1 MYQALYRKYRPQKFK
16 DVVGQT
22 SIVTTLK
29 NSLQIGKISHA
40 YLFYGPR
47 GTGKTTLAKLFAKAV
62 NCEHPIDGEPCE
74 ECSHCIE
81 ISEHSCV
88 DIVEIDA
95 ASNNG
100 VDEIR
105 ELKNKINLVP
115 SSLKY
120 KVYIID
126 EVHML
131 SIGAFNALLKTLEEP
146 PEHAIFILATTEM
159 HKVPTTILSRCQCF
173 PFRKIEVEDIVFR
186 LKEVVAQEK
195 INIEDEVLQ
204 EIARS
209 CDGGMRDALG
219 ILDQLSSYAKDNIT
233 LEDYHSSRGTLSYN
247 MVEQFLKDL
256 FSQNVKKVVESIQVF
271 DKSGRDFFQIIN
283 QIIVYL
289 RNQLIQFYTKNEAL
303 LYPEHDMIQLIFTL
317 NRLQTAMKE
326 TENVKIIFE
335 IGMIQ
340 SMKELEKN
348 ISREIIVD
356 QKDDIASSS
365 NSISRE
371 KVPAHV
377 EKTPSPE
384 EIPKEKTQSLLIA
397 KQNEEL
403 FSIRIN
409 NTFARASKDIL
420 INIKQKTEQLKSR
433 IFDSKIGFLI
443 CLILDGNIRVASD
456 ENILIS
462 YEYESMVEQA
472 LEHQRELEHQFLEIL
487 GHTVN
492 LLFVTD
498 ETWKKLREEFI
509 QKKNQ
514 NIPYVYKDEPQLEES
529 MLIDTITDIKKE
541 ADAYQTAVEMFGDI
555 VEIEEN

>member
-159 HKVPTTILSRCQCF
+159 HKVPATILSRCQCF

-256 FSQNVKKVVESIQVF
+256 FSQDVKKVVESIQTF

-303 LYPEHDMIQLIFTL
+303 LYPEHDMAI
-317 NRLQTAMKE
+317 RLAIKHNAN
-326 TENVKIIFE
+326 NVFDYIE
-335 IGMIQ
+335 IGQ
-340 SMKELEKN
+340 SYAIYEIPILKNWIGKSIIDINVRKVHHVNIIAVKKGIEL
-348 ISREIIVD
+348 ISSPDPHYQFENNDHIIV
-356 QKDDIASSS
+356 IA
-365 NSISRE
+365 
-371 KVPAHV
+371 
-377 EKTPSPE
+377 T
-384 EIPKEKTQSLLIA
+384 
-397 KQNEEL
+397 
-403 FSIRIN
+403 
-409 NTFARASKDIL
+409 SKDI
-420 INIKQKTEQLKSR
+420 
-433 IFDSKIGFLI
+433 
-443 CLILDGNIRVASD
+443 A
-456 ENILIS
+456 
-462 YEYESMVEQA
+462 A
-472 LEHQRELEHQFLEIL
+472 L
-487 GHTVN
+487 TN
-492 LLFVTD
+492 
-498 ETWKKLREEFI
+498 
-509 QKKNQ
+509 
-514 NIPYVYKDEPQLEES
+514 
-529 MLIDTITDIKKE
+529 LIDSERKATKN
-541 ADAYQTAVEMFGDI
+541 F
-555 VEIEEN
+555 